1 MAYKGYLIKIG
12 NYTFPL
18 SMIKAETY
26 KATNYGQDL
35 DSTRDVDGIL
45 HRTALSNTAPKV
57 EFETRNMLDNTQM
70 SSIFANIQ
78 ANYTNAVEKKASVE
92 VYVPEL
98 DKYVTSD
105 MYMADFEPTMYYADT
120 TKIQYTSTRMAWISY
135 GVKTL

>member
-12 NYTFPL
+12 NYIFPL
-18 SMIKAETY
+18 SMIKAESY

-70 SSIFANIQ
+70 SSIFAEIQ
-78 ANYTNAVEKKASVE
+78 ANYKNAVEKKASVE

-98 DKYVTSD
+98 DRYVTSD
-105 MYMADFEPTMYYADT
+105 MYMADFEPTMYYADA
-120 TKIQYTSTRMAWISY
+120 TKIQYLSTRMAWISY
-135 GVKTL
+135 GVKTV